1 MSADDQP
8 VGLGPL
14 SDAIPVS
21 DGEAIDRLRRW
32 GGEKLVDQMMGI
44 FLSQAPD
51 RIAAARAGLEAGS
64 ARDVERAVHALRS
77 SSAQLGVSRVHALCE
92 VIEPRA
98 AAGDLTGMDDL
109 LASLENEMQ
118 RYVAHTRTGTDTP

>member
-1 MSADDQP
+1 MSTDDQP

-14 SDAIPVS
+14 SDALPIS

-44 FLSQAPD
+44 FLNQAPE

-64 ARDVERAVHALRS
+64 ARDVERA
-77 SSAQLGVSRVHALCE
+77 VHALCE